1 MEESKASGEVI
12 AVLPNKVKIKVSDLN
27 AFKGAEQLKVGSYIQ
42 ISDNDN
48 SDIKL
53 IAIIESFLIE
63 VSEGK
68 DSESQGGNRK
78 YLIDANPL
86 GTIED
91 GNFRRGGDSIALPP
105 KEATKASIDDIKA
118 IYSSG
123 SKEKNYERFCFAKLS
138 QSSKDQI
145 DVPINGNKF
154 FNKHFAIVG
163 STGSGKSHT
172 TAKVLQN
179 ATKEKNT
186 NFVGLNN
193 SHIIIFDIHS
203 EYSTAFPDANIIT
216 IDDLILPYW
225 LLNGDELEELFL
237 ESGDNNNYNQ
247 SALLRSLITENKII
261 KNPLES
267 KIYFDSPLK
276 FDIDEILNCLQNLRK
291 ETKHSEDDLNIQ
303 FIDGAVT
310 FDSDS
315 QKLQHYFSDI
325 FTFSSPRRESQARG
339 HGIVKGPY
347 YDGSIDKFVSRLNT
361 KINSPRLRQFL
372 FGEKS
377 KNISFEE
384 TLRQFLGYSYD
395 AENRKKS
402 KSNVTIVDLSG
413 VPFEVLSIT
422 VSLISRLLFD
432 YSYYYKKQV
441 GDNDMPLLLV
451 YEEAHKYVP
460 KSDLARYKTS
470 KASIERI
477 AKEGRKYG
485 ISLAIISQR
494 PSELSETIFSQCNNF
509 IAMRLTN
516 PDDQNYVKRLLP
528 DTLGSITDILP
539 SLQSGEALL
548 LGEATVMPSIVKI
561 DRCDYEPSSNDIPY
575 LEKWKNEWFDN
586 VDFKS
591 ITSKW
596 IN

>member
-1 MEESKASGEVI
+1 MADEKVNGEVI
-12 AVLPNKVKIKVSDLN
+12 AVLPNKVKIKIDDLN

-42 ISDNDN
+42 VADNEN
-48 SDIKL
+48 SEIKL

-63 VSEGK
+63 VAEGGK
-68 DSESQGGNRK
+68 RNYIIE
-78 YLIDANPL
+78 ANPL

-105 KEATKASIDDIKA
+105 KEATKASIEDIKA

-123 SKEKNYERFCFAKLS
+123 SKDDNYERFCFAKLA
-138 QSSKDQI
+138 QSTKERI
-145 DVPINGNKF
+145 EVPVNGNKF

-179 ATKEKNT
+179 ATKEKNS

-203 EYSTAFPDANIIT
+203 EYASAFLTANTINI
-216 IDDLILPYW
+216 DELVLPYW
-225 LLNGDELEELFL
+225 LLNADELEELFL

-247 SALLRSLITENKII
+247 SSLLRTIITDNKEY
-261 KNPLES
+261 KNPL
-267 KIYFDSPLK
+267 KDKVYFDSPLK
-276 FDIDEILNCLQNLRK
+276 FDIDEVLNCLINLKK
-291 ETKHSEDDLNIQ
+291 ETVNSENELDVQFLDVHKVFPTEKDKH
-303 FIDGAVT
+303 
-310 FDSDS
+310 
-315 QKLQHYFSDI
+315 KHYFKAVYDFAS
-325 FTFSSPRRESQARG
+325 TRRASAAAG
-339 HGIVKGPY
+339 HGISNGIFA
-347 YDGSIDKFVSRLNT
+347 DGKIDKFISRLGSKVSN
-361 KINSPRLRQFL
+361 PRLQQFL
-372 FGEKS
+372 FGSKS
-377 KNISFEE
+377 KEITFEE
-384 TLRQFLGYSYD
+384 TLQQFLGYGYKEKD
-395 AENRKKS
+395 RKNS
-402 KSNVTIVDLSG
+402 KSNVTIIDLSG

-432 YSYYYKKQV
+432 YTYYYKKQHN
-441 GDNDMPLLLV
+441 DNDMPLLLV

-460 KSDLARYKTS
+460 KSDLSRFKS
-470 KASIERI
+470 SRASIERI

-494 PSELSETIFSQCNNF
+494 PSEISETIFSQCNNF

-528 DTLGSITDILP
+528 DSLGSVTDILP

-548 LGEATVMPSIVKI
+548 IGEATVMPSIILV
-561 DRCDYEPSSNDIPY
+561 DRCDHEPSSNDIPY
-575 LEKWKNEWFDN
+575 LEKWKNQWLEGI
-586 VDFKS
+586 DFKT
-591 ITSKW
+591 ITNKW
-596 IN
+596 TD

>member
-1 MEESKASGEVI
+1 MEDIKASGEVI
-12 AVLPNKVKIKVSDLN
+12 AVLPNKVKIKVDDLN

-42 ISDNDN
+42 ISDNEN
-48 SDIKL
+48 SNIKL

-63 VSEGK
+63 VAEGK
-68 DSESQGGNRK
+68 EEQKRK
-78 YLIDANPL
+78 YLIEANPL

-91 GNFRRGGDSIALPP
+91 GSFRRGGDSIALPP

-118 IYSSG
+118 IYASG
-123 SKEKNYERFCFAKLS
+123 SKESKYESFCFAQLS
-138 QSSKDQI
+138 QSSKERI

-179 ATKEKNT
+179 ATKEKNAD
-186 NFVGLNN
+186 FVGLNN
-193 SHIIIFDIHS
+193 SHIVMFDIHS
-203 EYSTAFPDANIIT
+203 EYATAFPEANIIT

-225 LLNGDELEELFL
+225 LLNAEELEELFL

-247 SALLRSLITENKII
+247 SSLLRSLITENKII
-261 KNPLES
+261 KNPSET
-267 KIYFDSPLK
+267 KVYFDSPLK

-303 FIDGAVT
+303 FVEGAIV
-310 FDSDS
+310 FESDS
-315 QKLQHYFSDI
+315 RKVQHYFKES
-325 FTFSSPRRESQARG
+325 FTFTSPRRESQARG
-339 HGIVKGPY
+339 HGITKGPY
-347 YDGSIDKFVSRLNT
+347 CDGSIDKFVSRLNT

-377 KNISFEE
+377 KNISFED
-384 TLRQFLGYSYD
+384 TLKQFLGYEYD
-395 AENRKKS
+395 SDNRKNS
-402 KSNVTIVDLSG
+402 KSNVTIIDLSG

-460 KSDLARYKTS
+460 KSDLARFKS
-470 KASIERI
+470 SRASIERI

-548 LGEATVMPSIVKI
+548 IGEATVMPSIVKI
-561 DRCDYEPSSNDIPY
+561 DRCDHEPSSNDIPY
-575 LEKWKNEWFDN
+575 LEKWKNEWFDTI
-586 VDFKS
+586 DFKN

-596 IN
+596 IS

>member
-1 MEESKASGEVI
+1 MEEPSNANGEVI
-12 AVLPNKVKIKVSDLN
+12 AVLPNKVKIKIDDLN

-42 ISDNDN
+42 IADNEN

-63 VSEGK
+63 VTDKGSR
-68 DSESQGGNRK
+68 N
-78 YLIDANPL
+78 YLIEANPL
-86 GTIED
+86 GTIEN
-91 GNFRRGGDSIALPP
+91 GTFRRGGDSIALPP
-105 KEATKASIDDIKA
+105 KEATKATVQDIKA

-123 SKEKNYERFCFAKLS
+123 SKENGYEFFCFSSLALS
-138 QSSKDQI
+138 LKERI
-145 DVPINGNKF
+145 DVPVNGNKF

-172 TAKVLQN
+172 TAKVLQC
-179 ATKEKNT
+179 ATKERKT
-186 NFVGLNN
+186 NFTGLNN

-203 EYSTAFPDANIIT
+203 EYSTAFPNANIVT
-216 IDDLILPYW
+216 IDDLVLPYW

-247 SALLRSLITENKII
+247 SSLLRSLITENKIT
-261 KNPLES
+261 KNPDEE
-267 KIYFDSPLK
+267 KVYFDSPLK
-276 FDIDEILNCLQNLRK
+276 FDIDEILNCLQNLRR

-303 FIDGAVT
+303 FTLGAEI
-310 FDSDS
+310 FDNES
-315 QKLQHYFSDI
+315 KKFEKYFHSLHA
-325 FTFSSPRRESQARG
+325 FESTRRESKDRG
-339 HGIVKGPY
+339 HGISKGTFC
-347 YDGSIDKFVSRLNT
+347 DGSIDKFVSRLT
-361 KINSPRLRQFL
+361 SKVNSPRLRQFL

-377 KNISFEE
+377 KTITFEE
-384 TLRQFLGYSYD
+384 TLRQFLGYGYKD
-395 AENRKKS
+395 GERKNAT
-402 KSNVTIVDLSG
+402 SNVTIIDLSG

-432 YSYYYKKQV
+432 YSYYYKKQK

-460 KSDLARYKTS
+460 KSDLARFKAS
-470 KASIERI
+470 RASIERI

-485 ISLAIISQR
+485 ISLTIVSQR

-528 DTLGSITDILP
+528 DSLGSVTDILP

-548 LGEATVMPSIVKI
+548 IGEATVMPSIVKI
-561 DRCDYEPSSNDIPY
+561 DRCDNEPSSNDIPY
-575 LEKWKNEWFDN
+575 LEKWKNEWYKG
-586 VDFKS
+586 VDFTS
-591 ITSKW
+591 ITKSW
-596 IN
+596 GN